1 MLRNATLCV
10 IMQHHSQKPKDDLMA
25 QSVRLDDDLVNEVKV
40 AAEAAFRSIPKQ
52 IEHWVR
58 IGRMVEDNPEL
69 SYNLILD
76 ILRAEAEVKHGMVTQ
91 YRRLTP
97 RGDKA

>member
-1 MLRNATLCV
+1 MMR
-10 IMQHHSQKPKDDLMA
+10 HHSRTPKDNQMA
-25 QSVRLDDDLVNEVKV
+25 QSIRLDEDLVNEVRVSAEV
-40 AAEAAFRSIPKQ
+40 AIRSVPKQ

-69 SYNLILD
+69 SYNLIMD
-76 ILRAEAEVKHGMVTQ
+76 ILRAEAEVKHGMVTP

-97 RGDKA
+97 RGDNS